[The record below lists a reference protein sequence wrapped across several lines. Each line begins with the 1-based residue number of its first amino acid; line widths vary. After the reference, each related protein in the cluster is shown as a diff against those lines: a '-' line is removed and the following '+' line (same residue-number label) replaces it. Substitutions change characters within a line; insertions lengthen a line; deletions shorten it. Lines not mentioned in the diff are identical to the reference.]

1 MLQESPGNGLDTIR
15 GIYAVTG
22 RLDYVLAWPGS
33 DASMQNMEFS
43 WNKVGS
49 LSSARA

>member
-1 MLQESPGNGLDTIR
+1 MLQESLGNGLDR
-15 GIYAVTG
+15 SIYAVTG

-33 DASMQNMEFS
+33 DGSMQNMEFS

>member
-1 MLQESPGNGLDTIR
+1 MQQESLGNGLDRIR
-15 GIYAVTG
+15 GIYAATG

-33 DASMQNMEFS
+33 DGSRQDMEFS

-49 LSSARA
+49 